1 MTNVEEKWKAAWD
14 RAGMLPAA
22 SQLSYRA
29 QLKSLRT
36 QARARAALPKVA
48 GDEGE
53 WEWDLAL
60 ANQLDRIYGAVSDQ
74 AAIVY
79 GKVKDEASKA
89 VDATAEGAAKLGFGI
104 WPIALAVVAVLYFYN
119 GKGSKR

>member
-29 QLKSLRT
+29 QLKSLRA
-36 QARARAALPKVA
+36 QARSRAALPKVA
-48 GDEGE
+48 GEGDE

-74 AAIVY
+74 AAVVY
-79 GKVKDEASKA
+79 GKLKNEAAAA
-89 VDATAEGAAKLGFGI
+89 VDATAQGAAKIGFGI

-119 GKGSKR
+119 GKGANR